1 MEKHTKHQPAKKR
14 RPHSG
19 FERLMVRIGMM
30 VIQSLSLLWKIIWLL
45 VSGIFRM
52 LWYTLCQIGSFFRL
66 LGRTIRNAFT
76 EHNSTARKMLREVR
90 RSRKEGAKAFAAQ
103 ILRFIGM
110 YIFGEHGILRTGF
123 NYLMPVVSVV
133 FLIAVVQYGMGLD
146 YAISVVC
153 NGEELGII
161 ESESDFE
168 AAEAEVRQRISYADE
183 NTDVHFN
190 PIYTL
195 KIVSGDDQY
204 VSSQTIADKLL
215 ATSKESLTEA
225 YGVYVD
231 GEFIGAVANYQV
243 IAAAMDKALEEYA
256 LSLNDMVSE
265 VYYTKKI
272 EYQQGVYLTDT
283 IATPSEIMRILRSE
297 TETESRYTIQSGDS
311 PQLIAAKF
319 DMTMEELQELNPHMD
334 RNFEEGGMVKVL
346 TTSRFIPIAYTK
358 NMTVMTYIDYASVEV
373 ETSALNLGAREVIS
387 RGVMGEKNSEVEI
400 IYIDGVES
408 SRKVLSSAITKEPVP
423 EQIGIGTYSPEPAS
437 KETVF
442 TGNGMFGWPLN
453 GGYISDGYIS
463 DRNHKGI
470 DIAAPYGTEIY
481 AAEGGT
487 VVAAGWNSG
496 GYGNYVI
503 IEHPDNY
510 RTLYAHCSVVIAYE
524 GQQVEKGQLIAQ
536 VGSTGNSTGNHC
548 HFEVRL
554 NNICVNPG
562 NFLRVNCD

>member
-1 MEKHTKHQPAKKR
+1 MKEHRKGHDRKR
-14 RPHSG
+14 HSG
-19 FERLMVRIGMM
+19 FERLMVRIGML
-30 VIQSLSLLWKIIWLL
+30 VVHSLSALWGVIWALI
-45 VSGIFRM
+45 SGTFRM
-52 LWYTLCQIGSFFRL
+52 LWYVLRQIGSFFVM
-66 LGRTIRNAFT
+66 LGRGIRSGFS
-76 EHNSTARKMLREVR
+76 EHNRSAQDALREVR
-90 RSRKEGAKAFAAQ
+90 RSRKEGGLPFLRN
-103 ILRFIGM
+103 ILRLLGV

-133 FLIAVVQYGMGLD
+133 FLIAIVQYGTGLD

-161 ESESDFE
+161 AAESEFE
-168 AAEAEVRQRISYADE
+168 AAEEEVRQRIGTAGDEADL
-183 NTDVHFN
+183 NFN
-190 PIYTL
+190 PTYTL
-195 KIVSGDDQY
+195 KIVSENDQY
-204 VSSQTIADKLL
+204 VTSQSLADKLL
-215 ATSKESLTEA
+215 ANSNESLSEA

-231 GEFIGAVANYQV
+231 GEFMGAVEEYES
-243 IAAAMDKALEEYA
+243 IEKAMDRSLADYA
-256 LSLNDMVSE
+256 TNLNDMVSE

-272 EYQQGVYLTDT
+272 EYQAGVYLTDT
-283 IATPSEIMRILRSE
+283 IIKSSEILKTLLSE
-297 TETESRYTIQSGDS
+297 TESRTRYTIQSADS

-319 DMTMEELQELNPHMD
+319 NMTMEELEKLNPHMD
-334 RNFEEGGMVKVL
+334 RSFQEGRMLTVL
-346 TTSRFIPIAYTK
+346 TTSRYIPIAYTK
-358 NMTVMTYIDYASVEV
+358 NMTVKSYIDYASVEV
-373 ETSALNLGAREVIS
+373 ETSALNLGAREVLS
-387 RGVMGEKNSEVEI
+387 HGVMGEKSSEVTI
-400 IYIDGVES
+400 TYIDGVET

-442 TGNGMFGWPLN
+442 QGNGMFGWPVN

-481 AAEGGT
+481 ASGSGT

-503 IEHPDNY
+503 IEHEDGY
-510 RTLYAHCSVVIAYE
+510 RTLYGHCSAVIAHE
-524 GQQVEKGQLIAQ
+524 GQIVEKGQLIAK

-548 HFEVRL
+548 HFEVRM

-562 NFLRVNCD
+562 NFLRVNAD